1 MNDMILSVVAVL
13 LVIYFFLMI
22 YHEESNRALPL
33 LMPVVCSALCVF
45 ASITITLIF
54 YTVVSILAGEIT
66 SVDLMI
72 LFGMIVSVGT
82 IWFIEK
88 ADWIHYI
95 ETGNHHE

>member
-1 MNDMILSVVAVL
+1 MILSIVAVL
-13 LVIYFFLMI
+13 LVVYFFLMI

-45 ASITITLIF
+45 ASITTALVF
-54 YTVVSILAGEIT
+54 YMIVSILDGAIT
-66 SVDLMI
+66 FVDLMI
-72 LFGMIVSVGT
+72 LLGMLISVAL